1 MVLGNS
7 GSRNGVGILVDREL
21 REQVV
26 EDRRVND
33 MMMAINNNT
42 NTRINMVPHE
52 ALMPPNAEKA

>member
-52 ALMPPNAEKA
+52 ALMSPNAEKA